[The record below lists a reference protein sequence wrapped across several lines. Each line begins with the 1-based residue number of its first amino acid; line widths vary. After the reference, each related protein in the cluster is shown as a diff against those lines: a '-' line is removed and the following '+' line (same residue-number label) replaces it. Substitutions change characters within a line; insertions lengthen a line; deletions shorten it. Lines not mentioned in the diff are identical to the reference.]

1 MERKKVLNKIS
12 NYFAHQ
18 PIDRAW
24 IFGSYSREEES
35 KKSDIDILVKF
46 SPKVR
51 ITLLKYIHLMNELSM
66 ITGRK
71 IDLVE
76 EGQLKHFAVKNA
88 DADKILIYERKAKR

>member
-1 MERKKVLNKIS
+1 MNHKIINKLS
-12 NYFAHQ
+12 HYFASQ

-24 IFGSYSREEES
+24 IFGSYSREDES
-35 KKSDIDILVKF
+35 KKSDIDVLVKF

-51 ITLLKYIHLMNELSM
+51 MTLLKYIHLMNELSM
-66 ITGRK
+66 ITGKK

-76 EGQLKHFAVKNA
+76 EGQLKYFAVKNA